1 MGVDRD
7 ELRSVLEEL
16 APRAQEMLIG
26 AMRFPSVHGQEAD
39 VQACIE
45 EHWTCAG
52 FEVERHPVPEDLK
65 ADPEYSRPAEDVPY
79 AGRCNL
85 IVRMGGGGGRSL
97 IVNAHS
103 DVVPAQDWPDAFEPR
118 VEGGVVRGRGACDD
132 KGGLAVMYLAACAM
146 KRLGVEPAGEVVFQT
161 VIEEEVGGNGSL
173 ALIREGV
180 KADGVVVIE
189 PTALKFHPANRGA
202 IWFRFE
208 FEGKPCH
215 MGRKHEGIS
224 AIDLARETMGILYEY
239 EKDLVRDAD
248 SQPLFAHYDLPTQVN
263 VGMLQGG
270 EWPSMV
276 PARAVME
283 GGVGFLPNRPMEQV
297 KRDLVRWIDERGSD
311 ELKARYTLTFPKLHN
326 DSYETPPEHPFV
338 QAFAAAA
345 QQAGTPEEVTGW
357 NVSCDARLFA
367 KVGGMPT
374 VVFGPG
380 RVEDAHSVD
389 EKVSMADI
397 VKAAE
402 TVVRMVEEWCG

>member
-1 MGVDRD
+1 LRRVLRD
-7 ELRSVLEEL
+7 L
-16 APRAQEMLIG
+16 APRAQELLVAAI
-26 AMRFPSVHGQEAD
+26 RFRSTHGDED
-39 VQACIE
+39 GVQRFLE
-45 EHWTCAG
+45 ETWTHAG
-52 FEVERHPVPEDLK
+52 FRVERHAISDSLK
-65 ADPEYSRPAEDVPY
+65 DDPEYSRPADDLAY

-85 IVRMGGGGGRSL
+85 LVRTGGGGGRSL

-103 DVVPAQDWPDAFEPR
+103 DVVPAQDWPAAFAPS
-118 VEGGVVRGRGACDD
+118 VAAGVVSGRGACDD
-132 KGGLAVMYLAACAM
+132 KGCIAAMYLATCAM
-146 KRLGVEPAGEVVFQT
+146 KQLGLEPAGEVIYQM

-173 ALIREGV
+173 ALIRQGV
-180 KADGVVVIE
+180 KADGVVVLE
-189 PTALKFHPANRGA
+189 PTGLMFHPANRGA

-224 AIDLARETMGILYEY
+224 AIDLARETIGILYEY
-239 EKDLVRDAD
+239 EKELIRDRAG
-248 SQPLFAHYDLPTQVN
+248 QPLFAHYEFPTQVN
-263 VGMLQGG
+263 VGVLRGG

-276 PARAVME
+276 PASAVME
-283 GGVGFLPNRPMEQV
+283 GGVGFLPNRPMEQI
-297 KRDLVRWIDERGSD
+297 KRDLVRCIAERGSD

-326 DSYETPPEHPFV
+326 DSYETPPEHPLV

-345 QQAGTPEEVTGW
+345 REAGTPEEVTGW

-380 RVEDAHSVD
+380 RVQDAHSKQ
-389 EKVSMADI
+389 EKVSMDEI

-402 TVVRMVEEWCG
+402 TLVRLIEGWCGIGPKN